1 MDRQQGSAA
10 TPKAAAGKPRLSAS
24 ASGGGAYRRTS
35 SGPLHA
41 AGGGGGGGRASSDS
55 GVSSRVRVA
64 VRLRP
69 RNAEEQASDA
79 DFADC
84 VELQPELKRLK
95 LRKNNWESDTFEF
108 DEVLTEFSSQ
118 KRVYEVVA
126 KPVVESVLEG
136 YNGTVMAYGQ
146 TGTGKTFTLGR
157 LGDEDTAAR
166 GIMVRAMEDIL
177 ADITPETDTISL
189 SYLQL
194 YMEMI
199 QDLLDPVNDNIAI
212 VEDPRTGDVSL
223 PGATVVEVR
232 DQKSFMD
239 LLRIGE
245 AHRAAANTKMNTESS
260 RSHAILMVNLR
271 RAVKGRNEMGVSMSA
286 ENGHSSSMMGSL
298 RPPIVRKSKLVVVDL
313 AGSERIDKSGSEGH
327 TLEEAKSINL
337 SLSSLGKCINALA
350 ESSAHVPVRDSKLT
364 RLLKDSFGGTARTS
378 LVVTIGP
385 SPRHRGET
393 TSTIMFGQR
402 AMKVQNMV
410 KLKEEFDYKSLCRR
424 LDIELDKLI
433 AENERQRKYFDDEI
447 ERITTEARCRIVE
460 AERECKIALEND
472 KMKYHQEYLDSIKIL
487 EEKWKVHQQ
496 SPKKEVKETE
506 SASTGDVHDLLQ
518 NEKMLRQSAE
528 DESNDLR
535 NQLLHWKKMEATA
548 TAEVVKLRRMLDT
561 EASQKDKFQE
571 EIAVLKSRFM
581 QLSMDADE
589 TRMSLD
595 TGDGPG
601 KIFPGLDSL
610 MSHTRSS
617 QPREQSNGPK
627 APVAKLFE
635 QVGLQKILS
644 LLESEEPDVRVHA
657 VKVVANLAAEEANQ
671 EKIVEAGGLTSLLML
686 LRSSEDETI
695 RRVAAG
701 AIANLAMNE
710 TNQDLIMAQGGVTLL
725 SMTASD
731 AEDPQTLR
739 MVAGAIAN
747 LCGNDKLQARLRG
760 EGGIKALLG
769 MVKCGHPDVLAQ
781 VARGIANFAKCESR
795 AATQGNKVGRSLLV
809 DDGALPWIV
818 KNANNEAAPIRRH
831 IELALCHL
839 AQHEVNAKDIVSEG
853 ALWELVRISR
863 DCSREDIRML
873 AYRTLTSSPTLQSEM
888 RRLRIEC

>member
-1 MDRQQGSAA
+1 MA
-10 TPKAAAGKPRLSAS
+10 
-24 ASGGGAYRRTS
+24 
-35 SGPLHA
+35 
-41 AGGGGGGGRASSDS
+41 
-55 GVSSRVRVA
+55 
-64 VRLRP
+64 
-69 RNAEEQASDA
+69 DA

-260 RSHAILMVNLR
+260 RSHAILMVNVR
-271 RAVKGRNEMGVSMSA
+271 RAVKGRNEMDVSMSA

-433 AENERQRKYFDDEI
+433 AENERQRKYFDDEV
-447 ERITTEARCRIVE
+447 ERITTEAQCRVVE
-460 AERECKIALEND
+460 VERECKIALENE

-506 SASTGDVHDLLQ
+506 STSNGDVHDLLQ

-561 EASQKDKFQE
+561 EASQKDKFEE
-571 EIAVLKSRFM
+571 EIAVLKSQLM
-581 QLSMDADE
+581 QLSLDADE